1 MGTREEGKVSFN
13 KRATSALGRLIVI
26 LGPTASGKTAL
37 SLSLALQLRS
47 GQAKKEC
54 EIVSADSCQIYRGLN
69 IGTAK
74 TPRDT
79 QNPDQSLFKLDAI
92 ASSLKS
98 DYFSQNIRHHL
109 VDIKNPD
116 EDYNVSEFKKDATTA
131 VEDITR
137 RGKLPILVGGT
148 AQYIYALVDNWQIPE
163 VKDDPKLRQ
172 AIETMISEQG
182 LDFVFQKLLALDP
195 EAAYIVDPKNPRRV
209 VRALEVAMLTGKPFT
224 EQRRHGEPL
233 FDSLLIG
240 ISPAPE
246 VLKTRITE
254 RVKKMFTDG
263 LVEEVK
269 KLFSQYGKVKALD
282 AIGYREVIAY
292 LNNEITLAEAEQQ
305 IINNTIHF
313 AKRQMTW
320 FKRDQ
325 RIDWVQTLIEAEK
338 LTERFLLLFSMLNF

>member
-1 MGTREEGKVSFN
+1 MP
-13 KRATSALGRLIVI
+13 KRSKPKTIVI

-37 SLSLALQLRS
+37 SLSLALRLHS

-54 EIVSADSCQIYRGLN
+54 EIVSADSCQIYHGMD

-79 QNPDQSLFKLDAI
+79 QNPDQSPFKLGAI
-92 ASSLKS
+92 APSLKG

-109 VDIKNPD
+109 VDIKNPN
-116 EDYNVSEFKKDATTA
+116 EDYNVSQFKKDAITA
-131 VEDITR
+131 IEDISQR
-137 RGKLPILVGGT
+137 SKLPILVGGT

-163 VKDDPKLRQ
+163 VKEDPKLRQ
-172 AIETMISEQG
+172 EIETMISEQG
-182 LDFVFQKLLALDP
+182 LDFVFQKLVGLDP
-195 EAAYIVDPKNPRRV
+195 EAAYIIDPKNPRRV
-209 VRALEVAMLTGKPFT
+209 VRALEVAMLTGKSFT
-224 EQRRHGEPL
+224 EQRGQGEPL

-240 ISPAPE
+240 INPAPE

-254 RVKKMFTDG
+254 RVKNMFTDG
-263 LVEEVK
+263 LVEEVR
-269 KLFSQYGKVKALD
+269 KLLSQYGKVKALD

>member
-1 MGTREEGKVSFN
+1 MREVIELNAKAN
-13 KRATSALGRLIVI
+13 SALGRIIVI

-37 SLSLALQLRS
+37 SLSLARCHNFQLRP
-47 GQAKKEC
+47 GRELNKG

-79 QNPDQSLFKLDAI
+79 QNPDQSPFKLGAI
-92 ASSLKS
+92 APSLKG

-116 EDYNVSEFKKDATTA
+116 EDYNVSQFKKDATTA
-131 VEDITR
+131 ISDIVSR
-137 RGKLPILVGGT
+137 KLIPIVAGGT

-163 VKDDPKLRQ
+163 VKEDSKLRQ
-172 AIETMISEQG
+172 KIETMISEQG

-209 VRALEVAMLTGKPFT
+209 VRALEVAMLTGQPFT
-224 EQRRHGEPL
+224 EQRKQGEPL

-240 ISPAPE
+240 INPAPE
-246 VLKTRITE
+246 ILKTRINE
-254 RVKKMFTDG
+254 RVKNMFATG

-305 IINNTIHF
+305 IIDNTMHF

-325 RIDWVQTLIEAEK
+325 RINWVQTLIEAEQ
-338 LTERFLLLFSMLNF
+338 LTEQFLH